1 MGITSRATAWHGVAR
16 LGVGLF
22 FFSEFSSMEGHAMLN
37 ATPRSVPDGTAV
49 SGYRNTPRK
58 PGRVPGP
65 PTAKT
70 SVLLPPDLVE
80 WGKKQP
86 GGLSWL
92 LRRLLTEAR
101 QAEQA
106 R

>member
-1 MGITSRATAWHGVAR
+1 
-16 LGVGLF
+16 
-22 FFSEFSSMEGHAMLN
+22 MLN
-37 ATPRSVPDGTAV
+37 ATPRPVPDGESV
-49 SGYRNTPRK
+49 PGHRNTPRK
-58 PGRVPGP
+58 RGPIAGP

-70 SVLLPPDLVE
+70 TVLLPPDLVE
-80 WGKKQP
+80 WGKRQP

>member
-1 MGITSRATAWHGVAR
+1 MLEATLR
-16 LGVGLF
+16 
-22 FFSEFSSMEGHAMLN
+22 
-37 ATPRSVPDGTAV
+37 TPSDGTAV
-49 SGYRNTPRK
+49 KDHRNTPRK
-58 PGRVPGP
+58 RGPIAGP

-80 WGKKQP
+80 WGKRQP

-106 R
+106 Q